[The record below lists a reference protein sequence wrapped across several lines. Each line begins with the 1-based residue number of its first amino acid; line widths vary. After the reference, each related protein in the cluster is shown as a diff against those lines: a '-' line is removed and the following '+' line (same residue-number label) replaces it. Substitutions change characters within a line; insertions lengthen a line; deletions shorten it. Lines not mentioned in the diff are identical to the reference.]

1 MTTTVIDE
9 LKTMTVYRETS
20 VGWDE
25 KSLANETVNE
35 DETILSTGLDSLLAI
50 HARLNGEFTR
60 TPRFRTY
67 GITCKNIRVLRVWR
81 FVRLTRLIG
90 RAAYFFETDSW
101 WYAIS

>member
-35 DETILSTGLDSLLAI
+35 DGDYFIDRPGFAAGD
-50 HARLNGEFTR
+50 
-60 TPRFRTY
+60 PRSPKRRIY
-67 GITCKNIRVLRVWR
+67 EDPEV
-81 FVRLTRLIG
+81 
-90 RAAYFFETDSW
+90 
-101 WYAIS
+101 